1 MDSYDQVL
9 PNLSTPPESEA
20 RSGAALIEKAI
31 VVLDAVSTA
40 SRPMRLTDL
49 MPVTGLPRST
59 LHRILGALVAG
70 GLVRFERKEGHY
82 RLGFRLFEMAHR
94 AWADIDLR
102 AIAAS
107 AMEALRDL
115 TGETVLLAMLDGSAM
130 VQIDR
135 RDSKQPLR
143 AALAGLAHLPL
154 HASAVGKA
162 VLSWMEPDSRDA
174 MTASLP
180 LAAITE
186 RTITDR
192 ERLRAELDLAKARL
206 YALDDEEHAEGLRG
220 VAAPILDHL
229 QHPVAAIAVYG
240 PASRLPPARLH
251 EIALHVVDAARRA
264 THDAGHVSHSLHPDP
279 RPAVPVARGLSCV
292 LEARAL
298 LGESPVWDAEA
309 RALYWLDI
317 LGPAV
322 HRFDPAS
329 GADTAWP
336 MPELV
341 AALVRRRA
349 GGLVVG
355 TRDRFA
361 AFDPR
366 DGRLHPLATLAP
378 MPANARINDAR
389 CDRAGRLWTG
399 TMDMG
404 VRPDRGALFR
414 IDRGAV
420 ACVLDPVT
428 LSNGL
433 GWSPDGRTM
442 YFTDTAA
449 RAILAF
455 DFDAASGAL
464 ANRRVFAS
472 VPVGAGR
479 PNGLAVDREGGVW
492 SVRSDGWRVVRYRA
506 DGTLDREIVMPVP
519 RPTGCAFGGRDLGTL
534 YIASARV
541 RLPID
546 VLEEAPLSGGLF
558 AIEAGVRGLAEGAYA
573 G

>member
-1 MDSYDQVL
+1 MSD
-9 PNLSTPPESEA
+9 PAEP

-31 VVLDAVSTA
+31 VVLDAVSA
-40 SRPMRLTDL
+40 AARPMRLTDL
-49 MPVTGLPRST
+49 MPATGLPRST

-70 GLVRFERKEGHY
+70 GLLRFERAEGHY

-94 AWADIDLR
+94 AWSDIDLR
-102 AIAAS
+102 AIAAP

-115 TGETVLLAMLDGSAM
+115 TGETVLLALLDGDAM
-130 VQIDR
+130 VQVDR

-143 AALAGLAHLPL
+143 AALAGLAQLPL
-154 HASAVGKA
+154 HASAPGKA
-162 VLSWMEPDSRDA
+162 VLSWMEPEQRDA
-174 MTASLP
+174 TTAQLP
-180 LAAITE
+180 LAAITAH
-186 RTITDR
+186 TITDR
-192 ERLRAELDLAKARL
+192 AALAAALDLAKARL

-220 VAAPILDHL
+220 VAAPILDHR

-279 RPAVPVARGLSCV
+279 RPAAAPPRGLACV
-292 LEARAL
+292 LDARAL
-298 LGESPVWDAEA
+298 LGESPVWDAKA
-309 RALYWLDI
+309 QALYWLDI
-317 LGPAV
+317 LGPAL
-322 HRFDPAS
+322 HRFDPATRR
-329 GADTAWP
+329 DTAWP
-336 MPELV
+336 MAELV
-341 AALVRRRA
+341 AALVLRRA

-355 TRDRFA
+355 LRDRFA

-366 DGRLHPLATLAP
+366 DGSLRPLASLAP
-378 MPANARINDAR
+378 MAASARINDAR
-389 CDRAGRLWTG
+389 CDGAGRLWSG

-414 IDRGAV
+414 V
-420 ACVLDPVT
+420 AGDGTVARVLHPVT

-455 DFDAASGAL
+455 DFDAAAGTI

-472 VPVGAGR
+472 VPERAGR
-479 PNGLAVDREGGVW
+479 PNGLAVDREGAVW
-492 SVRSDGWRVVRYRA
+492 SVRSDGWRVVRYRP
-506 DGTLDREIVMPVP
+506 DGRLEREVVLPVP
-519 RPTGCAFGGRDLGTL
+519 RPTGIAFGGRDLDTL

-558 AIEAGVRGLAEGAYA
+558 AVKPGVRGLPEGRFA